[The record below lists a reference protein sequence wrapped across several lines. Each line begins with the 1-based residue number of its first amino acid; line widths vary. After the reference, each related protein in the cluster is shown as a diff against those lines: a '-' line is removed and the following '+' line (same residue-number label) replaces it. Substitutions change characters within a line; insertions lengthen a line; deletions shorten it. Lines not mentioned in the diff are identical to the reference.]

1 MKHPKTTA
9 VLGKAGHR
17 NGGSVSSG
25 PGLVAGPRAWLTGQS
40 SVCPPACEPLS
51 FGTITAAGAVCMLSA
66 CSQPF
71 FFFLI
76 WDIVYSMDMSLRRL
90 QETVKDRGAWQ
101 TTVHRVPKSQT

>member
-1 MKHPKTTA
+1 MWGSQGQVKHPKTTA

-51 FGTITAAGAVCMLSA
+51 FGTMEEKKKKVESSQSVPTCLAWVGTAPVAG
-66 CSQPF
+66 
-71 FFFLI
+71 
-76 WDIVYSMDMSLRRL
+76 
-90 QETVKDRGAWQ
+90 G
-101 TTVHRVPKSQT
+101 

>member
-71 FFFLI
+71 FFFNLG
-76 WDIVYSMDMSLRRL
+76 YSLLNGHEFEETPGDSEGQGSLA
-90 QETVKDRGAWQ
+90 DYS
-101 TTVHRVPKSQT
+101 P